1 MADLIENEPCYIYHV
16 RDYQEHSQI
25 IEALS
30 LNYGALTIMAQ
41 GSKRAN
47 SPTKGL
53 FQPFIPLKLSLKKS
67 RSELYFLT
75 GYEHAGNGFDF
86 KMPYYF
92 CASYINEL
100 LHHLY
105 HNKDSDVALFGS
117 YIETLE
123 AIRDKNGIESHLRNF
138 ELTLLRSLGYSLSNC
153 DDEGALLS
161 FKDKYRFCFGLGF
174 VKYDEK
180 LLSYVTSQYKRAS
193 SYTSSSYTNGSS
205 SYNSEEDDGMLFSKS
220 KVRGRRLESNVS
232 SRSYGVS
239 HMGFESFQY
248 HNNFD
253 PEQGELL
260 KKYSDYLQDFLGP
273 ILNGAQIRDIIERAF
288 ALPDAA
294 RNAKLLTSS
303 IINKLLNGREVKS
316 RRLYREYVELKIKQ
330 KAQIQEQVQAKDA
343 TQTSASQEDKPLSNN
358 QVQDSNVTV
367 STPTPGSDNMFNGA
381 LQETNVNTPEAYLNY
396 ALQSRAQAN
405 NSFIA
410 DAMNQE
416 ASQSINGTQP
426 VEVKAPYKRYVA
438 QFAVK
443 AEQASNDYEDIPEF
457 NAVSENNF
465 TVENSNE
472 LLINAIATTC
482 DSTAKLETSYQ
493 EVQSNLS
500 DFNLDKAAVAKAYD
514 HSVSAQAPELNLHCE
529 TQSIEANNSTASPAP
544 DTNAINSISEVA
556 AIDTCSQ
563 TNKKEANQHKP
574 IQDAIEQNTNLA
586 PQETNE
592 QELESP
598 ELNDTANADTIEKA
612 KAKVESKS
620 SSKSTSKS
628 KSNSAAQELQASN
641 SGNSKLEST
650 ELNDI
655 ANANTLE
662 KAKAKSDSKDSSKST
677 SKSKSKNADQ
687 ELQASNSG
695 DSTLE
700 SPELNDTANANTKVK
715 AKAKVESKSS
725 SKSASKSKVHT
736 ELNDTANAN
745 TKVKAKAK
753 SDSKDSSKSTSK
765 SKANNED
772 QQSQSQASNDALIET
787 KGAGPEL
794 VSPEQQETN
803 KNHAFANTKVKAKV
817 KRDSQSS
824 SKSVSNSKAKKADQE
839 LQASNSG
846 DSKLETTELNDTAK
860 ANTKV
865 KVKAKVEAKGSSKSV
880 SNSKAKSADQEL
892 QASNSGDSKLE
903 TTELNDTVN
912 ANTKVKAKAKVE
924 SKSSSKSASKS
935 KAKNADQELQA
946 SNSGD
951 STLESTELNDTANA
965 YTKVKAKAKVESKSS
980 SKSAS
985 NSKAHT
991 EIKDTTKANTEVKAK
1006 AKAESKGSSKNK
1018 SKSKANGADQE
1029 LHASNSGDSKL
1040 ESTELHGTT
1049 NTDTMEKA
1057 KVNTEPKDTN
1067 KANTKAKSKV
1077 LKRSLAKGKI
1087 KGPNGLLVAESAED
1101 LLLGKS
1107 KNKTL
1112 LSGPKSSKN
1121 KGKVKAKRNLKDD
1134 VAVSSQSG
1142 KDKVESQDGVL
1153 LQSWLFDLGAGD

>member
-330 KAQIQEQVQAKDA
+330 KAQLQEQAKDA
-343 TQTSASQEDKPLSNN
+343 NQTSASQEDKQLSNN

-367 STPTPGSDNMFNGA
+367 SAPVPGSNNVFDGA

-416 ASQSINGTQP
+416 VSQSINGTQP

-472 LLINAIATTC
+472 LLISAIATTS

-514 HSVSAQAPELNLHCE
+514 HSVSAQEPELNLHCE
-529 TQSIEANNSTASPAP
+529 AQSLETNSITFSPAP
-544 DTNAINSISEVA
+544 NANQE
-556 AIDTCSQ
+556 
-563 TNKKEANQHKP
+563 EANQLQP
-574 IQDAIEQNTNLA
+574 IQDAIEQNTKLA

-592 QELESP
+592 QELES
-598 ELNDTANADTIEKA
+598 
-612 KAKVESKS
+612 
-620 SSKSTSKS
+620 
-628 KSNSAAQELQASN
+628 
-641 SGNSKLEST
+641 T
-650 ELNDI
+650 ELH
-655 ANANTLE
+655 
-662 KAKAKSDSKDSSKST
+662 ST
-677 SKSKSKNADQ
+677 
-687 ELQASNSG
+687 
-695 DSTLE
+695 
-700 SPELNDTANANTKVK
+700 TK
-715 AKAKVESKSS
+715 
-725 SKSASKSKVHT
+725 
-736 ELNDTANAN
+736 AN

-753 SDSKDSSKSTSK
+753 SDSKDSSNSTSK
-765 SKANNED
+765 SKTKNAD
-772 QQSQSQASNDALIET
+772 QELQVQASNDALLET
-787 KGAGPEL
+787 KEQETEL
-794 VSPEQQETN
+794 ESPKLQETN
-803 KNHAFANTKVKAKV
+803 KNHASANTKLKAKAKV
-817 KRDSQSS
+817 E
-824 SKSVSNSKAKKADQE
+824 SKSASKSKANGADQKQE
-839 LQASNSG
+839 ASNRS
-846 DSKLETTELNDTAK
+846 DSKLESPELNDT
-860 ANTKV
+860 T
-865 KVKAKVEAKGSSKSV
+865 
-880 SNSKAKSADQEL
+880 
-892 QASNSGDSKLE
+892 
-903 TTELNDTVN
+903 N

-935 KAKNADQELQA
+935 KAKNADKELKAQD
-946 SNSGD
+946 SND
-951 STLESTELNDTANA
+951 ALLETKSAEPELVSTELQDTNTVNA
-965 YTKVKAKAKVESKSS
+965 
-980 SKSAS
+980 
-985 NSKAHT
+985 
-991 EIKDTTKANTEVKAK
+991 KANTEVKAK
-1006 AKAESKGSSKNK
+1006 A
-1018 SKSKANGADQE
+1018 
-1029 LHASNSGDSKL
+1029 
-1040 ESTELHGTT
+1040 
-1049 NTDTMEKA
+1049 
-1057 KVNTEPKDTN
+1057 NTEPKDS
-1067 KANTKAKSKV
+1067 TKAKSKDDGESSSASKV

>member
-273 ILNGAQIRDIIERAF
+273 ILDGAQIRDIIERSF

-343 TQTSASQEDKPLSNN
+343 PQTSASQEDKQLSNN

-367 STPTPGSDNMFNGA
+367 SAPTPGSDNVFDGA

-416 ASQSINGTQP
+416 VSQSINGTQP
-426 VEVKAPYKRYVA
+426 IEVKAPYKRYVA

-472 LLINAIATTC
+472 LLINAIATTS

-514 HSVSAQAPELNLHCE
+514 HSVSAQEPELNLHCE
-529 TQSIEANNSTASPAP
+529 AQSLETNSSSVSPAP

-563 TNKKEANQHKP
+563 TNKEEANQQKP
-574 IQDAIEQNTNLA
+574 IQDVIEQNTKLA

-592 QELESP
+592 QEL
-598 ELNDTANADTIEKA
+598 D
-612 KAKVESKS
+612 
-620 SSKSTSKS
+620 
-628 KSNSAAQELQASN
+628 
-641 SGNSKLEST
+641 ST
-650 ELNDI
+650 ELHSTT
-655 ANANTLE
+655 NANT
-662 KAKAKSDSKDSSKST
+662 KVRAKAKDSSKST
-677 SKSKSKNADQ
+677 SKSKANSADQ
-687 ELQASNSG
+687 EQEASNRSDSKLEATKLHGTTKAKAKVKSKSSSKSKSKSKANNEDQQLQAQDSN
-695 DSTLE
+695 DALLE
-700 SPELNDTANANTKVK
+700 TKGAEPELVSPEHQETNKSNASANTKVK
-715 AKAKVESKSS
+715 AKAKVESKGITKSS
-725 SKSASKSKVHT
+725 SKSKAHAEIK
-736 ELNDTANAN
+736 DTTKAN

-765 SKANNED
+765 INAHTEIKVT
-772 QQSQSQASNDALIET
+772 T
-787 KGAGPEL
+787 K
-794 VSPEQQETN
+794 
-803 KNHAFANTKVKAKV
+803 ANTKVKAKSKV
-817 KRDSQSS
+817 ESKDS
-824 SKSVSNSKAKKADQE
+824 SKSVSNSKAKNADQE
-839 LQASNSG
+839 REASNIS
-846 DSKLETTELNDTAK
+846 DSKLEATELHST
-860 ANTKV
+860 TK
-865 KVKAKVEAKGSSKSV
+865 
-880 SNSKAKSADQEL
+880 
-892 QASNSGDSKLE
+892 
-903 TTELNDTVN
+903 
-912 ANTKVKAKAKVE
+912 ANTKVKAKA
-924 SKSSSKSASKS
+924 
-935 KAKNADQELQA
+935 
-946 SNSGD
+946 
-951 STLESTELNDTANA
+951 
-965 YTKVKAKAKVESKSS
+965 
-980 SKSAS
+980 
-985 NSKAHT
+985 
-991 EIKDTTKANTEVKAK
+991 
-1006 AKAESKGSSKNK
+1006 
-1018 SKSKANGADQE
+1018 
-1029 LHASNSGDSKL
+1029 
-1040 ESTELHGTT
+1040 
-1049 NTDTMEKA
+1049 
-1057 KVNTEPKDTN
+1057 NTEPKDS
-1067 KANTKAKSKV
+1067 TKAKSKDASESSSESKV

-1087 KGPNGLLVAESAED
+1087 KGPNGLLVAERAED

>member
-273 ILNGAQIRDIIERAF
+273 ILDGAQIRDIIERSF

-343 TQTSASQEDKPLSNN
+343 PQTSASQEDKQLSNN
-358 QVQDSNVTV
+358 QVHDSNVTV
-367 STPTPGSDNMFNGA
+367 SAPTPGSDNVFDGA

-410 DAMNQE
+410 DVMNQE
-416 ASQSINGTQP
+416 VSQSINGTQP

-472 LLINAIATTC
+472 LLINAIATTS

-514 HSVSAQAPELNLHCE
+514 HSVSAQKPELNLHCE
-529 TQSIEANNSTASPAP
+529 AQSLETNSSTVSPAP
-544 DTNAINSISEVA
+544 NANQE
-556 AIDTCSQ
+556 
-563 TNKKEANQHKP
+563 EANQQKP
-574 IQDAIEQNTNLA
+574 IQDAIEQNTKLA
-586 PQETNE
+586 PHETNE
-592 QELESP
+592 QELESTELHITTNANTKVRAKAKDSSKSTSKSKTKNADQELQVQASNDALLETKEQKTELESP
-598 ELNDTANADTIEKA
+598 ELQETNKNHASANTKLKA

-620 SSKSTSKS
+620 SSKIASKS
-628 KSNSAAQELQASN
+628 K
-641 SGNSKLEST
+641 
-650 ELNDI
+650 
-655 ANANTLE
+655 ANI
-662 KAKAKSDSKDSSKST
+662 
-677 SKSKSKNADQ
+677 ADQ

-695 DSTLE
+695 DSKLE

-725 SKSASKSKVHT
+725 SKRAS
-736 ELNDTANAN
+736 N
-745 TKVKAKAK
+745 
-753 SDSKDSSKSTSK
+753 
-765 SKANNED
+765 SKANN
-772 QQSQSQASNDALIET
+772 
-787 KGAGPEL
+787 
-794 VSPEQQETN
+794 V
-803 KNHAFANTKVKAKV
+803 
-817 KRDSQSS
+817 
-824 SKSVSNSKAKKADQE
+824 DQE

-846 DSKLETTELNDTAK
+846 DSTLESPELNNTA
-860 ANTKV
+860 
-865 KVKAKVEAKGSSKSV
+865 
-880 SNSKAKSADQEL
+880 
-892 QASNSGDSKLE
+892 
-903 TTELNDTVN
+903 N

-924 SKSSSKSASKS
+924 SKSSSK
-935 KAKNADQELQA
+935 N
-946 SNSGD
+946 
-951 STLESTELNDTANA
+951 
-965 YTKVKAKAKVESKSS
+965 
-980 SKSAS
+980 AS

-991 EIKDTTKANTEVKAK
+991 EIKDTTKANTKIKAK
-1006 AKAESKGSSKNK
+1006 AKVESKGSSKNK

-1029 LHASNSGDSKL
+1029 LQASNSGDSKL

-1049 NTDTMEKA
+1049 KANTKVKA
-1057 KVNTEPKDTN
+1057 KANTETKDS
-1067 KANTKAKSKV
+1067 TKAKSKDAGESSSESTV

-1121 KGKVKAKRNLKDD
+1121 KGKAKVKRNLKDD

>member
-75 GYEHAGNGFDF
+75 GYEHAGNGLDF

-343 TQTSASQEDKPLSNN
+343 TQTSASQEDKQLSNN

-367 STPTPGSDNMFNGA
+367 SAPTPGSDNVFDGA

-416 ASQSINGTQP
+416 VSQSINGTQP

-472 LLINAIATTC
+472 LLINAIATTS

-529 TQSIEANNSTASPAP
+529 AQSLETNSSTVSPAP
-544 DTNAINSISEVA
+544 NANQE
-556 AIDTCSQ
+556 
-563 TNKKEANQHKP
+563 EANQQKP
-574 IQDAIEQNTNLA
+574 IQDAIEQNTKLA

-592 QELESP
+592 QELES
-598 ELNDTANADTIEKA
+598 
-612 KAKVESKS
+612 
-620 SSKSTSKS
+620 
-628 KSNSAAQELQASN
+628 
-641 SGNSKLEST
+641 T
-650 ELNDI
+650 ELHSTTK
-655 ANANTLE
+655 ANTKV
-662 KAKAKSDSKDSSKST
+662 KAKAKSDSEDSSKST
-677 SKSKSKNADQ
+677 SKSKTKNADQ
-687 ELQASNSG
+687 ELQVQASNDALLETKGAEPELVSTELQASNRG
-695 DSTLE
+695 DSKLE
-700 SPELNDTANANTKVK
+700 STGLNDTTKANTKVK

-725 SKSASKSKVHT
+725 SKS
-736 ELNDTANAN
+736 
-745 TKVKAKAK
+745 
-753 SDSKDSSKSTSK
+753 TSK
-765 SKANNED
+765 N
-772 QQSQSQASNDALIET
+772 
-787 KGAGPEL
+787 
-794 VSPEQQETN
+794 
-803 KNHAFANTKVKAKV
+803 
-817 KRDSQSS
+817 
-824 SKSVSNSKAKKADQE
+824 
-839 LQASNSG
+839 
-846 DSKLETTELNDTAK
+846 
-860 ANTKV
+860 
-865 KVKAKVEAKGSSKSV
+865 
-880 SNSKAKSADQEL
+880 
-892 QASNSGDSKLE
+892 
-903 TTELNDTVN
+903 
-912 ANTKVKAKAKVE
+912 
-924 SKSSSKSASKS
+924 
-935 KAKNADQELQA
+935 KAKNTDKELQA

-965 YTKVKAKAKVESKSS
+965 YTKVKAKAKVESKSR

-985 NSKAHT
+985 NSNANSADQELEASNRSDSKLEATEPHGTTKANTKVKAKAKVESKSRSKSASNSNANSADQEQEASNRSDSKLEATELHDTTKVKAKAKVESKGITKSAYKSKAHA
-991 EIKDTTKANTEVKAK
+991 EIKDTTKTNTKVKAKAKSDSEDSSKSTSKSKANGADHELHAQDSIDALLETKSAEPELVSTELQDTNTVNAKANTEVKAK

-1018 SKSKANGADQE
+1018 SKSKTNGADQE
-1029 LHASNSGDSKL
+1029 LQASNSGDSKL

-1142 KDKVESQDGVL
+1142 KDNVESQDGVL

>member
-193 SYTSSSYTNGSS
+193 SYTSSSYANGSS
-205 SYNSEEDDGMLFSKS
+205 SCNSEEDDGMLFSKS

-232 SRSYGVS
+232 NRSYGVS

-330 KAQIQEQVQAKDA
+330 KAQIQEQAKDA
-343 TQTSASQEDKPLSNN
+343 NQTSASQEDKPLSNN

-367 STPTPGSDNMFNGA
+367 SAPVPVPGSNNVFDGA

-405 NSFIA
+405 NSFVA
-410 DAMNQE
+410 DAMNQDV
-416 ASQSINGTQP
+416 SQSINGTQP

-472 LLINAIATTC
+472 LLINAIATTS

-493 EVQSNLS
+493 DEQSNLS

-514 HSVSAQAPELNLHCE
+514 LSVSAQEPELSLHCE
-529 TQSIEANNSTASPAP
+529 TQSLEGNNSTVSPAP

-563 TNKKEANQHKP
+563 TNKEEANQHKP

-592 QELESP
+592 QELDTINANAKVEAKVESKGSSKSTSKSKTDNADQQLQGQDSNDALLETKGAEPELVSP
-598 ELNDTANADTIEKA
+598 ELQYSNKRNASANTKVNA

-620 SSKSTSKS
+620 SSKSAYKS
-628 KSNSAAQELQASN
+628 KAKSANQELQASN
-641 SGNSKLEST
+641 SSNSKLEAT
-650 ELNDI
+650 
-655 ANANTLE
+655 
-662 KAKAKSDSKDSSKST
+662 
-677 SKSKSKNADQ
+677 
-687 ELQASNSG
+687 
-695 DSTLE
+695 
-700 SPELNDTANANTKVK
+700 ELNDTANANTKVK
-715 AKAKVESKSS
+715 AKAKVESK
-725 SKSASKSKVHT
+725 
-736 ELNDTANAN
+736 
-745 TKVKAKAK
+745 
-753 SDSKDSSKSTSK
+753 
-765 SKANNED
+765 
-772 QQSQSQASNDALIET
+772 
-787 KGAGPEL
+787 G
-794 VSPEQQETN
+794 
-803 KNHAFANTKVKAKV
+803 
-817 KRDSQSS
+817 
-824 SKSVSNSKAKKADQE
+824 VSNSKAKNADQE
-839 LQASNSG
+839 LQASNSD

-860 ANTKV
+860 
-865 KVKAKVEAKGSSKSV
+865 
-880 SNSKAKSADQEL
+880 
-892 QASNSGDSKLE
+892 
-903 TTELNDTVN
+903 

-935 KAKNADQELQA
+935 KANGADQEIQASNSGDSKLESPELNDTANANTKVKAKAKVEFNSSSKSADQELQA

-951 STLESTELNDTANA
+951 SKIETTELNGTTKANTKVKAKGDSKDSSQRSSNSKANNEDQQLKAQDSNEALLETKGAEPELVSTELQDTNKVNA
-965 YTKVKAKAKVESKSS
+965 KVKAKAKVESNSS

-985 NSKAHT
+985 KSKAKSANQELQASNSGDSKLETTELNDTANANTKVKAKDKVESKGSTKSASKSNAHT
-991 EIKDTTKANTEVKAK
+991 EIKDTTKANTKVKAK
-1006 AKAESKGSSKNK
+1006 A
-1018 SKSKANGADQE
+1018 
-1029 LHASNSGDSKL
+1029 
-1040 ESTELHGTT
+1040 
-1049 NTDTMEKA
+1049 
-1057 KVNTEPKDTN
+1057 NTEPKDS
-1067 KANTKAKSKV
+1067 TKVKSKDAGESSSASKV

-1112 LSGPKSSKN
+1112 LSDPKSSKH
-1121 KGKVKAKRNLKDD
+1121 KGKAKVKRNLKDD
-1134 VAVSSQSG
+1134 TAVSNKSG
-1142 KDKVESQDGVL
+1142 KDKVESQYGVL

>member
-273 ILNGAQIRDIIERAF
+273 ILDGAQIRDIIERSF

-343 TQTSASQEDKPLSNN
+343 NQTSASQEDKQLSNN

-367 STPTPGSDNMFNGA
+367 SAPTPGSDNVFDGA

-410 DAMNQE
+410 DVMNQE
-416 ASQSINGTQP
+416 VSQSINGTQP

-472 LLINAIATTC
+472 LLINAIATTS

-514 HSVSAQAPELNLHCE
+514 LSVSAQEPELNLHCE
-529 TQSIEANNSTASPAP
+529 AQSLETNSITFSPAP
-544 DTNAINSISEVA
+544 NANQE
-556 AIDTCSQ
+556 
-563 TNKKEANQHKP
+563 EANQQKP

-586 PQETNE
+586 SQETKE
-592 QELESP
+592 QELES
-598 ELNDTANADTIEKA
+598 
-612 KAKVESKS
+612 
-620 SSKSTSKS
+620 
-628 KSNSAAQELQASN
+628 
-641 SGNSKLEST
+641 T
-650 ELNDI
+650 ELH
-655 ANANTLE
+655 
-662 KAKAKSDSKDSSKST
+662 ST
-677 SKSKSKNADQ
+677 TK
-687 ELQASNSG
+687 
-695 DSTLE
+695 
-700 SPELNDTANANTKVK
+700 ANTKVK
-715 AKAKVESKSS
+715 AKA
-725 SKSASKSKVHT
+725 
-736 ELNDTANAN
+736 
-745 TKVKAKAK
+745 
-753 SDSKDSSKSTSK
+753 KDSSKSTSK
-765 SKANNED
+765 SKANSAE
-772 QQSQSQASNDALIET
+772 QEQEASNRSDSKLDDTELHGTT
-787 KGAGPEL
+787 K
-794 VSPEQQETN
+794 
-803 KNHAFANTKVKAKV
+803 ANTKVKAKA
-817 KRDSQSS
+817 KAESKGSTKS
-824 SKSVSNSKAKKADQE
+824 ASKSNAHTEIKD
-839 LQASNSG
+839 
-846 DSKLETTELNDTAK
+846 TTK
-860 ANTKV
+860 
-865 KVKAKVEAKGSSKSV
+865 
-880 SNSKAKSADQEL
+880 
-892 QASNSGDSKLE
+892 
-903 TTELNDTVN
+903 

-951 STLESTELNDTANA
+951 SKLESPELNDTTNAN
-965 YTKVKAKAKVESKSS
+965 TKVKAKAKVESKSS

-985 NSKAHT
+985 KSKAKNADKELKAQDSNDALLETKSAEPELVST
-991 EIKDTTKANTEVKAK
+991 ELQDTNTVNAKANTEVKAK

-1018 SKSKANGADQE
+1018 SKSKTNGADQE
-1029 LHASNSGDSKL
+1029 LQASNSGDSKL

-1057 KVNTEPKDTN
+1057 KANTEPKDTN
-1067 KANTKAKSKV
+1067 NANTKAKSKV

>member
-123 AIRDKNGIESHLRNF
+123 AIRDKKGIESHLRNF

-193 SYTSSSYTNGSS
+193 SYTSSSYANGSS
-205 SYNSEEDDGMLFSKS
+205 SCNSEEDDGMLFSKS

-232 SRSYGVS
+232 NRSYGVS

-273 ILNGAQIRDIIERAF
+273 ILNGAQIRDIIERSF

-303 IINKLLNGREVKS
+303 IINKLLNGREIKS

-330 KAQIQEQVQAKDA
+330 KAQIQEQEQAKDA

-367 STPTPGSDNMFNGA
+367 SAPVPVPGSNNVFDGA

-416 ASQSINGTQP
+416 VSQSINGTQP

-472 LLINAIATTC
+472 LLINAIATTS

-500 DFNLDKAAVAKAYD
+500 DFNLDKAAVAKEYD
-514 HSVSAQAPELNLHCE
+514 LSVSVQAPELNLPCE
-529 TQSIEANNSTASPAP
+529 AQSLETNSSTVSPAP

-563 TNKKEANQHKP
+563 TNKEEANQHKP

-586 PQETNE
+586 PQETN
-592 QELESP
+592 
-598 ELNDTANADTIEKA
+598 
-612 KAKVESKS
+612 
-620 SSKSTSKS
+620 
-628 KSNSAAQELQASN
+628 AQE
-641 SGNSKLEST
+641 LEST
-650 ELNDI
+650 ELHSTT
-655 ANANTLE
+655 NANTKV
-662 KAKAKSDSKDSSKST
+662 KAKAKSDSEDSSKST
-677 SKSKSKNADQ
+677 SKSNAKNEDQ
-687 ELQASNSG
+687 QSQTQASNDALIAAKGSEPE
-695 DSTLE
+695 LV
-700 SPELNDTANANTKVK
+700 SPEQQDTNKSNASANTKVK
-715 AKAKVESKSS
+715 AKAKVESKGIT
-725 SKSASKSKVHT
+725 KSASKSNAHT
-736 ELNDTANAN
+736 EIKDTTKAN
-745 TKVKAKAK
+745 TKVKAK
-753 SDSKDSSKSTSK
+753 SDSEDSSKSTSK
-765 SKANNED
+765 SKTKNAD
-772 QQSQSQASNDALIET
+772 QELQVQASNDALLET
-787 KGAGPEL
+787 KE
-794 VSPEQQETN
+794 QETELESPKLQDTN
-803 KNHAFANTKVKAKV
+803 K
-817 KRDSQSS
+817 
-824 SKSVSNSKAKKADQE
+824 SN
-839 LQASNSG
+839 AS
-846 DSKLETTELNDTAK
+846 
-860 ANTKV
+860 
-865 KVKAKVEAKGSSKSV
+865 
-880 SNSKAKSADQEL
+880 
-892 QASNSGDSKLE
+892 
-903 TTELNDTVN
+903 

-935 KAKNADQELQA
+935 KAHTEIKDTTKAKNADQELQA

-951 STLESTELNDTANA
+951 SKLETAELNGNTKAN
-965 YTKVKAKAKVESKSS
+965 TKVKAKANSDFKDS
-980 SKSAS
+980 SKNKSK
-985 NSKAHT
+985 SKAHT
-991 EIKDTTKANTEVKAK
+991 EIKDTTKA
-1006 AKAESKGSSKNK
+1006 KN
-1018 SKSKANGADQE
+1018 ADQE
-1029 LHASNSGDSKL
+1029 LQASNSGDSKL
-1040 ESTELHGTT
+1040 GSTELNDTANA
-1049 NTDTMEKA
+1049 NTKVKAKA
-1057 KVNTEPKDTN
+1057 KVESKGSSKSESAKSKD
-1067 KANTKAKSKV
+1067 AGESSSESKV

-1134 VAVSSQSG
+1134 TAVINKSG
-1142 KDKVESQDGVL
+1142 KDKEESQDGVL

>member
-193 SYTSSSYTNGSS
+193 SYTSSSYANGSS
-205 SYNSEEDDGMLFSKS
+205 AYNSEEEDGMLFSKS

-232 SRSYGVS
+232 NRSYGVS

-330 KAQIQEQVQAKDA
+330 KAQIQEQEQAKAA
-343 TQTSASQEDKPLSNN
+343 TQTLASQEDKPLSNN

-367 STPTPGSDNMFNGA
+367 SAPVPVPGSNNVFDGA

-416 ASQSINGTQP
+416 VSQSINGTQP

-465 TVENSNE
+465 TLENSNE
-472 LLINAIATTC
+472 LLINAIATTS

-529 TQSIEANNSTASPAP
+529 AQSLETNSSTVSPAP

-628 KSNSAAQELQASN
+628 KSKSAAQELQAQDSN
-641 SGNSKLEST
+641 DALLETKGAEPELVST
-650 ELNDI
+650 ELQDTNKAN
-655 ANANTLE
+655 ANANTKVKVKAKVESKGSSKSVSKSKTKNADKELQASNSGDSKLE
-662 KAKAKSDSKDSSKST
+662 ATELNGTTKANTKVKAKAKSDSEDSSKST
-677 SKSKSKNADQ
+677 SKSKTKNADL
-687 ELQASNSG
+687 ELQVQASNDALLETKDQKTELVSHELQDTNKSNASANAKLKAKAKVKSKGGTKSANQELHASKSG
-695 DSTLE
+695 DSKLE

-715 AKAKVESKSS
+715 AKAKSG
-725 SKSASKSKVHT
+725 
-736 ELNDTANAN
+736 
-745 TKVKAKAK
+745 
-753 SDSKDSSKSTSK
+753 SKDSSK
-765 SKANNED
+765 
-772 QQSQSQASNDALIET
+772 
-787 KGAGPEL
+787 
-794 VSPEQQETN
+794 N
-803 KNHAFANTKVKAKV
+803 K
-817 KRDSQSS
+817 
-824 SKSVSNSKAKKADQE
+824 
-839 LQASNSG
+839 
-846 DSKLETTELNDTAK
+846 
-860 ANTKV
+860 
-865 KVKAKVEAKGSSKSV
+865 
-880 SNSKAKSADQEL
+880 
-892 QASNSGDSKLE
+892 
-903 TTELNDTVN
+903 
-912 ANTKVKAKAKVE
+912 
-924 SKSSSKSASKS
+924 SKS

-951 STLESTELNDTANA
+951 SKLDANELLGTTNAN
-965 YTKVKAKAKVESKSS
+965 TKVKAKA
-980 SKSAS
+980 
-985 NSKAHT
+985 
-991 EIKDTTKANTEVKAK
+991 
-1006 AKAESKGSSKNK
+1006 
-1018 SKSKANGADQE
+1018 
-1029 LHASNSGDSKL
+1029 
-1040 ESTELHGTT
+1040 
-1049 NTDTMEKA
+1049 
-1057 KVNTEPKDTN
+1057 NTEPKDSTN
-1067 KANTKAKSKV
+1067 AKSKDAGESSSASKV

-1121 KGKVKAKRNLKDD
+1121 KDKAKVKRNLKDD
-1134 VAVSSQSG
+1134 TAVSNKSG
-1142 KDKVESQDGVL
+1142 KDKEESQDGVL

>member
-273 ILNGAQIRDIIERAF
+273 ILDGAQIRDIIERSF

-343 TQTSASQEDKPLSNN
+343 PQTSASQEDKPLSNN

-416 ASQSINGTQP
+416 VSQSINGTQP

-472 LLINAIATTC
+472 LLINAIATTS

-514 HSVSAQAPELNLHCE
+514 HSVSAQEPELNLHCE
-529 TQSIEANNSTASPAP
+529 AQSLETNSSSVSPAP

-563 TNKKEANQHKP
+563 TNKEEANQQKP
-574 IQDAIEQNTNLA
+574 IQDVIEQNTKLA

-592 QELESP
+592 QEL
-598 ELNDTANADTIEKA
+598 D
-612 KAKVESKS
+612 
-620 SSKSTSKS
+620 
-628 KSNSAAQELQASN
+628 
-641 SGNSKLEST
+641 ST
-650 ELNDI
+650 ELHSTT
-655 ANANTLE
+655 NANT
-662 KAKAKSDSKDSSKST
+662 KVRAKAKDSSKST
-677 SKSKSKNADQ
+677 SKSKANSADQ
-687 ELQASNSG
+687 EQEASNRSDSKLEATKLHGTTKAKAKVKSKSSSKSKSKSKANNEDQQLQAQDSNAS
-695 DSTLE
+695 
-700 SPELNDTANANTKVK
+700 ANTKVK
-715 AKAKVESKSS
+715 AKAKVESKGITKSS
-725 SKSASKSKVHT
+725 SKSKAHAEIK
-736 ELNDTANAN
+736 DTTKAN

-765 SKANNED
+765 INAHTEIKVT
-772 QQSQSQASNDALIET
+772 T
-787 KGAGPEL
+787 K
-794 VSPEQQETN
+794 
-803 KNHAFANTKVKAKV
+803 ANTKVKAKSKV
-817 KRDSQSS
+817 ESKDS
-824 SKSVSNSKAKKADQE
+824 SKSVSNSKAKNADQE
-839 LQASNSG
+839 REASNIS
-846 DSKLETTELNDTAK
+846 DSKLEATELHST
-860 ANTKV
+860 TK
-865 KVKAKVEAKGSSKSV
+865 
-880 SNSKAKSADQEL
+880 
-892 QASNSGDSKLE
+892 
-903 TTELNDTVN
+903 
-912 ANTKVKAKAKVE
+912 ANTKVKAKA
-924 SKSSSKSASKS
+924 
-935 KAKNADQELQA
+935 
-946 SNSGD
+946 
-951 STLESTELNDTANA
+951 
-965 YTKVKAKAKVESKSS
+965 
-980 SKSAS
+980 
-985 NSKAHT
+985 
-991 EIKDTTKANTEVKAK
+991 
-1006 AKAESKGSSKNK
+1006 
-1018 SKSKANGADQE
+1018 
-1029 LHASNSGDSKL
+1029 
-1040 ESTELHGTT
+1040 
-1049 NTDTMEKA
+1049 
-1057 KVNTEPKDTN
+1057 NTEPKDS
-1067 KANTKAKSKV
+1067 TKAKSKDASESSSESKV

-1087 KGPNGLLVAESAED
+1087 KGPNGLLVAERAED